1 LFPDNNQILLETIMK
16 NTRQF
21 LLITTAAAALIAG
34 AGLASAQGTNSLPE
48 KSPAAPT
55 AQAPVK
61 EQSAPTAQAPT
72 KEKTAPIAQ
81 APVKEKTTPIAQ
93 EPTKEKSPT
102 PTAQAPTKEP
112 PPVTAQAPAM
122 SKPPTTG
129 QTGAAPTAARD
140 ETKPGAPAALSAEQ
154 HAKIWGT
161 LRGEKTERLTNVHF
175 STTVGEVVPGTV
187 HLYSM
192 PVSVVEYAPQY
203 RDYEYILVGDEILIV
218 DPHTL
223 RIVAVIAA

>member
-1 LFPDNNQILLETIMK
+1 MN

-34 AGLASAQGTNSLPE
+34 AGLASAQGTNNLPE

-61 EQSAPTAQAPT
+61 EQAAPTAQAPVKEKTAQAPVKEQSAPTAQAPVKDKTAPTAQAPT
-72 KEKTAPIAQ
+72 KEKPPA
-81 APVKEKTTPIAQ
+81 
-93 EPTKEKSPT
+93 

-112 PPVTAQAPAM
+112 LT
-122 SKPPTTG
+122 
-129 QTGAAPTAARD
+129 ARD
-140 ETKPGAPAALSAEQ
+140 EMKPGAPAALSAEQ
-154 HAKIWGT
+154 HAKVWDT
-161 LRGEKTERLTNVHF
+161 LRGEKTERLTNVRF

-187 HLYSM
+187 HLYTM
-192 PVSVVEYAPQY
+192 PVSIVEYAPQY

-218 DPHTL
+218 DPRTL